1 MNPAL
6 PFRDRAEAG
15 RALAPLVAGTLPA
28 TEDAVVLALP
38 RGGVPVAFEVAAELD
53 VPLDVIVVR
62 KLGVP
67 SQPELGMGAIGEE
80 GVCVLNPDVIRHL
93 SITESALRRV
103 EERERAELERRAERY
118 RHGAPMTPLEGRTVV
133 IVDDGLATG
142 STARAAI
149 QVARAHGARRVVL
162 AVPVAPQDTIDD
174 LAAVAD
180 DVVCVASP
188 RPFTAIGQWY
198 RDFRQTSDDEVSRL
212 LSGASD

>member
-1 MNPAL
+1 
-6 PFRDRAEAG
+6 
-15 RALAPLVAGTLPA
+15 
-28 TEDAVVLALP
+28 
-38 RGGVPVAFEVAAELD
+38 
-53 VPLDVIVVR
+53 
-62 KLGVP
+62 
-67 SQPELGMGAIGEE
+67 
-80 GVCVLNPDVIRHL
+80 
-93 SITESALRRV
+93 
-103 EERERAELERRAERY
+103 
-118 RHGAPMTPLEGRTVV
+118 VV

>member
-1 MNPAL
+1 L
-6 PFRDRAEAG
+6 
-15 RALAPLVAGTLPA
+15 
-28 TEDAVVLALP
+28 
-38 RGGVPVAFEVAAELD
+38 
-53 VPLDVIVVR
+53 
-62 KLGVP
+62 
-67 SQPELGMGAIGEE
+67 Q
-80 GVCVLNPDVIRHL
+80 
-93 SITESALRRV
+93 RV